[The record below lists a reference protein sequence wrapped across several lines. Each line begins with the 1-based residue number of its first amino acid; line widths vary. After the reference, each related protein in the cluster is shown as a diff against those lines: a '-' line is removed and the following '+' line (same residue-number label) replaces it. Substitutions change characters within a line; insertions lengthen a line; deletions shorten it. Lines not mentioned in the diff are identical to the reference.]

1 MDKHEDCC
9 CTQSCK
15 RIHNVPADYV
25 ERVYAG
31 WLGKVIGVRY
41 GAPFEMWSDE
51 RIERF
56 FGRLS
61 GYVMHHADFAADDD
75 TNGPLFFSRVL
86 DDTGKGA
93 GFSYQDIGEA
103 VLNYVPYEHGFFWWG
118 GYGVSAEHT
127 MYHNLLNGIMPPDSG
142 SEEQNGPIM
151 AGQIGGQIF
160 IDPWGL
166 VAPGDMEKAAS
177 MARKAASIA
186 WDGVGID
193 GGVFIACCIS
203 TAFDGGSIEAVIK
216 RALTM
221 IPEDSDYYK
230 VVVDIMDFHNAHPDD
245 WRLCLRYIKE
255 HYWMDKWIGNCHIIP
270 NIAIMI
276 LSMLYGGGSFS
287 KSLDI
292 CAMCGFDT
300 DCNLGNIACILGV
313 LNGLEGMDL
322 DKWAPEIN
330 DFQAASSV
338 LGALNITDV
347 AQTAF
352 RFARLGYEVMGEE
365 VPSWVKLMTT
375 LGRRWCSFELP
386 HSTHAF
392 RVAALDG
399 RSLISAMYNS
409 DEDASSG
416 HRSLAVSLSPM
427 PSGRQ
432 AKVYIKTYYAKEDFT
447 NGRYEP
453 VTSPIAYPGQRLEV
467 SLRSKSG
474 EGIRAALYA
483 LDGHDGTMM
492 TGPQGKVG
500 TGGWTKLSY
509 SIPPSDSLVKEV
521 GVIIETDDLRKVGGD
536 CCFLLDDFIITGGV
550 DYRIDFSKEHNWGW
564 LDRDVRTELSQFTR
578 LKGTALIEGGRLRLR
593 SSDYAEVYTGDNQW
607 SDYELTQDIEV
618 LSGSWNGILFRVQ
631 GAMRSYAA
639 FLGEGW
645 LCLCKKAGGRY
656 LELKSVEVE
665 AGGGR
670 THQVGIRVQG
680 PRIQISFDGDEAI
693 TFEDGEGAYLN
704 GCIGMAMRSGS
715 AACFGNIHV
724 KSIE

>member
-1 MDKHEDCC
+1 MDKHKDCC

-15 RIHNVPADYV
+15 RIHNIPADYV

-51 RIERF
+51 RIKRF
-56 FGRLS
+56 FGELS

-93 GFSYQDIGEA
+93 DFSYQDIGEA

-142 SEEQNGPIM
+142 SEGQNGPIM

-216 RALTM
+216 RALSM
-221 IPEDSDYYK
+221 IREDSDYYK

-245 WRLCLRYIKE
+245 WRLCLGYIKE
-255 HYWMDKWIGNCHIIP
+255 RYWMDKWIGNCHIIP

-300 DCNLGNIACILGV
+300 DCNLGNIGCILGV
-313 LNGLEGMDL
+313 LNGLDGMDL
-322 DKWAPEIN
+322 GKWAPEIN
-330 DFQAASSV
+330 DFQAASSC
-338 LGALNITDV
+338 LGCLNITDV
-347 AQTAF
+347 AATAL
-352 RFARLGYEVMGEE
+352 RFAKLGYEVMGEE
-365 VPSWVKLMTT
+365 VPEELVRLTRP
-375 LGRRWCSFELP
+375 GRRCLSFELP
-386 HSTHAF
+386 HSTHAV
-392 RVAALDG
+392 RVKALDG
-399 RSLISAMYNS
+399 SHLVSSIRNT
-409 DEDASSG
+409 DEDAACG

-432 AKVYIKTYYAKEDFT
+432 AKVFIKTYYAKEDFT

-453 VTSPIAYPGQRLEV
+453 VTSPIAYPGQRVEV
-467 SLRSKSG
+467 SLRSKSS
-474 EGIRAALYA
+474 EGIRASIYF
-483 LDGHDGTMM
+483 LDGHDGAITS
-492 TGPQGKVG
+492 GPSSLVSAD
-500 TGGWTKLSY
+500 GWTRLSY
-509 SIPPSDSLVKEV
+509 TIPPSDTLVKEV
-521 GVIIETDDLRKVGGD
+521 GVLVETNALRKIGGD
-536 CCFLLDDFIITGGV
+536 ACFLIDDFIITGGV
-550 DYRIDFSKEHNWGW
+550 DYEIDFSKEKGW
-564 LDRDVRTELSQFTR
+564 SWLERDARTELSQYTR
-578 LKGTALIEGGRLRLR
+578 LKGMVLIEDGCVRLR
-593 SSDYAEVYTGDNQW
+593 SCDYAEAYTGDTDW
-607 SDYELTQDIEV
+607 RDYELSQHVTVI
-618 LSGSWNGILFRVQ
+618 SGDWNGINFRVQ

-639 FLGEGW
+639 FLGDGVVR
-645 LCLCKKAGGRY
+645 LCKKIKGEY
-656 LELKSVEVE
+656 LELASAAAPVK
-665 AGGGR
+665 AGQSCIV
-670 THQVGIRVQG
+670 TARVQG
-680 PRIQISFDGDEAI
+680 PLIQISVDGSDLV
-693 TFEDGEGAYLN
+693 TYEDGEDAYLN
-704 GCIGMAMRSGS
+704 GCIGMSMHSGS
-715 AACFGNIHV
+715 AAAFGNIHV
-724 KSIE
+724 RSIE